1 MKTKIASLLAMFLMT
16 TFVQLSAM
24 KRITVEAINNDISYY
39 LDLKAVASV
48 FGESRNLED
57 FERRL
62 NDYDTQISNLDLNGD
77 GEIDYLRVIETREN
91 SVHLVVIQAIL
102 DRNVFQDVAT
112 IVVERDNNRQ
122 SYVQIVGDPYLY
134 GYNYIVEPVYYRTP
148 PIYSWFWS
156 RRYRS
161 WESPFYWGYYPN
173 YYRYRRPI
181 EINIYLSHVHHN
193 INSRNY
199 YRYSDN
205 IRNERAYQSYR
216 SVSRNDYGN
225 RYPDRTFSN
234 RNKEITNR
242 ASFDN
247 RSRTNSSR
255 NASQRTDYEQGR
267 RINSVENSRNS
278 NRQNSESRSEVNRTN
293 NRISTPSRSNTETR
307 SNESTNRNAEINR
320 NSSTNRPN
328 NERGAENNRVSTPS
342 RNNPEPSRNERTNV
356 NPEANSNSRSS
367 SRPEST
373 VQPRTNNERSE
384 QPASRATRNES
395 VKTNEGNSRSNN
407 SSSRVSSESR
417 GSERRSSTPTNE
429 RRSSSNNNS
438 ESRSSSRR

>member
-1 MKTKIASLLAMFLMT
+1 MSSQPSKNINMKTKVASLLAMFLMT
-16 TFVQLSAM
+16 TFVQLSAI

-48 FGESRNLED
+48 FGEARNLED

-62 NDYDTQISNLDLNGD
+62 NDYDAQISNLDLNND

-91 SVHLVVIQAIL
+91 NVHLVVIQAIL
-102 DRNVFQDVAT
+102 DRDIFQDVAT
-112 IVVERDNNRQ
+112 IVVEKENNRQ

-148 PIYSWFWS
+148 RIFSWFWS
-156 RRYRS
+156 RSYRS
-161 WESPFYWGYYPN
+161 WNSPFYWGYYPN

-199 YRYSDN
+199 YRYSNN

-216 SVSRNDYGN
+216 SISRNDYSD
-225 RYPDRTFSN
+225 RYPDRRFSN

-247 RSRTNSSR
+247 RSRTNSSTNSYQR
-255 NASQRTDYEQGR
+255 DNSDQSRRTNSIENNRSSSTNRQSTGSRTD
-267 RINSVENSRNS
+267 N
-278 NRQNSESRSEVNRTN
+278 NRTDTRVTTPNRSNSESTRT
-293 NRISTPSRSNTETR
+293 
-307 SNESTNRNAEINR
+307 ESTNRNTENNRVATPDRSNSESSRTGRNEVKTDNSR
-320 NSSTNRPN
+320 NSST
-328 NERGAENNRVSTPS
+328 
-342 RNNPEPSRNERTNV
+342 
-356 NPEANSNSRSS
+356 S
-367 SRPEST
+367 SRPASSVQSRTNSERT
-373 VQPRTNNERSE
+373 VQAEK
-384 QPASRATRNES
+384 PASRNES
-395 VKTNEGNSRSNN
+395 VKTNESSSRNN
-407 SSSRVSSESR
+407 SSNARISSESKQ
-417 GSERRSSTPTNE
+417 SVKSSSTPSSSRSSRN
-429 RRSSSNNNS
+429 SSSNKSNS

>member
-62 NDYDTQISNLDLNGD
+62 NDYDAQISNLDLNDD
-77 GEIDYLRVIETREN
+77 GEIDYLRVIETNEN
-91 SVHLVVIQAIL
+91 NVHLVVIQAIL

-122 SYVQIVGDPYLY
+122 SYIQIVGDPYLY
-134 GYNYIVEPVYYRTP
+134 GFNYIVEPVYYRTP
-148 PIYSWFWS
+148 RIYSWFWS

-161 WESPFYWGYYPN
+161 WESPFYWGYYPD

-181 EINIYLSHVHHN
+181 EINIYLSHVHNN

-199 YRYSDN
+199 YRYSNN

-216 SVSRNDYGN
+216 SVSRNDYAN

-242 ASFDN
+242 AAFDN
-247 RSRTNSSR
+247 RSPNSAGR
-255 NASQRTDYEQGR
+255 NYQSTDEQGR
-267 RINSVENSRNS
+267 RVNSVENSRNT
-278 NRQNSESRSEVNRTN
+278 NRLSTGSRPENNRTN
-293 NRISTPSRSNTETR
+293 DRVATPSRNNSETGRTERTNVNTEN
-307 SNESTNRNAEINR
+307 SR
-320 NSSTNRPN
+320 NSSTNRSSS
-328 NERGAENNRVSTPS
+328 ERGSENNRVSTPS
-342 RNNPEPSRNERTNV
+342 RNNSESSSTERINV
-356 NPEANSNSRSS
+356 NPATNTETRSS

-373 VQPRTNNERSE
+373 VQPRTSIERSV
-384 QPASRATRNES
+384 QPANRATRSES

-407 SSSRVSSESR
+407 SSSRVRSESK
-417 GSERRSSTPTNE
+417 GSERKSSEPVSE
-429 RRSSSNNNS
+429 RSSSNNRNS
-438 ESRSSSRR
+438 ESSSSSRR

>member
-1 MKTKIASLLAMFLMT
+1 MFLMT

-24 KRITVEAINNDISYY
+24 KRVTVEAINNDISYY

-112 IVVERDNNRQ
+112 IVVERENNRQ

-161 WESPFYWGYYPN
+161 WESPFYWGYYPS
-173 YYRYRRPI
+173 YYQYRRPI

-247 RSRTNSSR
+247 RSRNSSGR
-255 NASQRTDYEQGR
+255 NYQSTDEQGR
-267 RINSVENSRNS
+267 RVNSVENSRNT
-278 NRQNSESRSEVNRTN
+278 NRQATESRTDNSRTN
-293 NRISTPSRSNTETR
+293 NRVATPNRSSSETGRTERTNVNTEN
-307 SNESTNRNAEINR
+307 SR
-320 NSSTNRPN
+320 NSSTNRPSS
-328 NERGAENNRVSTPS
+328 ERGAENNRVSTPS
-342 RNNPEPSRNERTNV
+342 RNNSEPSRTERTNV
-356 NPEANSNSRSS
+356 NPPTNTETRSS

-373 VQPRTNNERSE
+373 VQPRTSTERSV
-384 QPASRATRNES
+384 QPSSRSTRSES
-395 VKTNEGNSRSNN
+395 VKSNEGNSRSN
-407 SSSRVSSESR
+407 SSSNSRVSSESR
-417 GSERRSSTPTNE
+417 GSERSSSSPARERS
-429 RRSSSNNNS
+429 SSSNNNS
-438 ESRSSSRR
+438 ESRGNSSRR

>member
-24 KRITVEAINNDISYY
+24 KKIKVEAINNDISYY

-57 FERRL
+57 FESRL
-62 NDYDTQISNLDLNGD
+62 NDYDAQISNLDLNGD
-77 GEIDYLRVIETREN
+77 GDIDYLRVIETNEN
-91 SVHLVVIQAIL
+91 NVHLVVIQAIL

-112 IVVERDNNRQ
+112 IVVEKDNNRQ
-122 SYVQIVGDPYLY
+122 SYIQIVGDPYLY

-156 RRYRS
+156 RRYRT
-161 WESPFYWGYYPN
+161 WQSPFYWGYYPN

-181 EINIYLSHVHHN
+181 EINIYLSHVHNN

-199 YRYSDN
+199 YRYSNN
-205 IRNERAYQSYR
+205 IRNEKAYQSYR

-247 RSRTNSSR
+247 RSRTNSSTR
-255 NASQRTDYEQGR
+255 NYQSSEQNQSRRASS
-267 RINSVENSRNS
+267 IENSRNTNT
-278 NRQNSESRSEVNRTN
+278 NRQSTGSRPENIRTN
-293 NRISTPSRSNTETR
+293 
-307 SNESTNRNAEINR
+307 
-320 NSSTNRPN
+320 
-328 NERGAENNRVSTPS
+328 ERVATPS
-342 RNNPEPSRNERTNV
+342 RNNSESGRTERSKV
-356 NPEANSNSRSS
+356 NPGVNRDTRSS

-373 VQPRTNNERSE
+373 VQPRTSVERTS
-384 QPASRATRNES
+384 QPVSRATRSES
-395 VKTNEGNSRSNN
+395 VKPNEGNSRSNN
-407 SSSRVSSESR
+407 SNNSRISSESK
-417 GSERRSSTPTNE
+417 GSERKSSASAAE
-429 RRSSSNNNS
+429 RSSSSNQNS

>member
-1 MKTKIASLLAMFLMT
+1 MKTKVASLLAMFLMT
-16 TFVQLSAM
+16 TFVQLSAV

-62 NDYDTQISNLDLNGD
+62 NDYDTQISNLDLNDD

-102 DRNVFQDVAT
+102 DQNVFQDVAT
-112 IVVERDNNRQ
+112 IVVERENNRQ

-173 YYRYRRPI
+173 YYHYRRPI

-216 SVSRNDYGN
+216 SISRNDYSE
-225 RYPDRTFSN
+225 RYPDRRFSN

-247 RSRTNSSR
+247 RSRTNSTNR
-255 NASQRTDYEQGR
+255 NYQNTDEQGR
-267 RINSVENSRNS
+267 RVNSVENSRNT
-278 NRQNSESRSEVNRTN
+278 NRQSTESRNENSRTN
-293 NRISTPSRSNTETR
+293 NRVTTPSRSNSETR
-307 SNESTNRNAEINR
+307 GNESTNRNTENSR
-320 NSSTNRPN
+320 NTNRQST
-328 NERGAENNRVSTPS
+328 ERGSEYNRTNNSVATPS
-342 RNNPEPSRNERTNV
+342 RSNSESSRTERTNV
-356 NPEANSNSRSS
+356 NTENNRNSS
-367 SRPEST
+367 STSRPAST
-373 VQPRTNNERSE
+373 VQPRTSNERSVQAE
-384 QPASRATRNES
+384 KPATRSES
-395 VKTNEGNSRSNN
+395 VKTNEGNSRSNT
-407 SSSRVSSESR
+407 RVSSESSR
-417 GSERRSSTPTNE
+417 SERRSSTPASE
-429 RRSSSNNNS
+429 RSSSTNNNS
-438 ESRSSSRR
+438 ESRGSSRR